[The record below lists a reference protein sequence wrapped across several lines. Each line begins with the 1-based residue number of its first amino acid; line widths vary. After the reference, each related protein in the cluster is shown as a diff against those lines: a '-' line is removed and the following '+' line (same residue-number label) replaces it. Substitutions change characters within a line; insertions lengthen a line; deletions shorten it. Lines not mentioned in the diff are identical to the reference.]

1 MFGRLHP
8 GRGTEAIVTAPPFI
22 HLRVHSEYS
31 LIDGLVR
38 VKPLVARCEALAMPA
53 VGLTDHNNLF
63 ALLKFYG
70 AARSAGIKPIVGC
83 DLSLRD
89 EKGAL
94 SQVTVFVENAKGYG
108 HLTRLISDAYL
119 APERASAVAV
129 AKAALLAQNEATS

>member
-53 VGLTDHNNLF
+53 VGL
-63 ALLKFYG
+63 
-70 AARSAGIKPIVGC
+70 
-83 DLSLRD
+83 
-89 EKGAL
+89 
-94 SQVTVFVENAKGYG
+94 
-108 HLTRLISDAYL
+108 
-119 APERASAVAV
+119 
-129 AKAALLAQNEATS
+129 